1 MPVYLYQ
8 GIESGET
15 FNLEQRISEA
25 ALTHHPKNGEPV
37 KRLIGKPAISFKGSG
52 FYANDSKN
60 TASSKPEA
68 KADAPKAETSSDS
81 PVTNAPK
88 ADSPKAESPKAES
101 SSPAVETK
109 APASPAPKSNAA

>member
-25 ALTHHPKNGEPV
+25 ALTHHPKTGEPV

-60 TASSKPEA
+60 TASSKPEVA
-68 KADAPKAETSSDS
+68 KTEAKTEGSSESKPAENS
-81 PVTNAPK
+81 PTETK
-88 ADSPKAESPKAES
+88 TAES
-101 SSPAVETK
+101 SKPAETPTAT
-109 APASPAPKSNAA
+109 APAPTVKSDAA